1 MCVVKRSEAILY
13 RVFKV
18 EKIMTNLIKNIAQNT
33 TSAKRKIRTEGKNL
47 IVVGN
52 NGAGKTKFLRAL
64 NSSLSQTF
72 ISQQITITSDIKNNI
87 KLNQEALKHYQVDSQ
102 DYNNVIG
109 SIEYY
114 EAILSS
120 KNNFDVVF
128 FSTTEFIKALKK
140 NEMILRFFEANRSY
154 HSNGQNLLT
163 SIDSLYER
171 FKSSLSNEQSTS
183 NYFES
188 YLVSMSNYALLEKGA
203 GDRKEYDRV
212 AAIIKSIE
220 LDLKNLFE
228 DKSLILDFNRKKL
241 RMEIIQKG
249 KDPFGF
255 DTLPAGFASILAIYA
270 ELIMLSELSKQDKNK
285 VKGIVLI
292 DEIDAHLHVTLQK
305 KVFNFFSGSFPNIQ
319 FVISTHSPFVVQ
331 SVSDAIIYNLSKNE
345 QMEDL
350 SLYSYASIVKGLLG
364 ESTNSDEL
372 EDLLAE
378 LNSLAKKIEFGNR
391 FLEIIEILENNL
403 NVLDPRAKAMYLG
416 AKSRFVDWSEE
427 NGNV

>member
-1 MCVVKRSEAILY
+1 MN
-13 RVFKV
+13 
-18 EKIMTNLIKNIAQNT
+18 NLIKTIVQNT
-33 TSAKRKIRTEGKNL
+33 TGTKRKIKVEGKNL

-64 NSSLSQTF
+64 YSSLSQTF
-72 ISQQITITSDIKNNI
+72 ISQQIHITSDIKNNI
-87 KLNQEALKHYQVDSQ
+87 KSSQDALKHYQVDSQ

-114 EAILSS
+114 ESILNG
-120 KNNFDVVF
+120 KNIFDVVF
-128 FSTTEFIKALKK
+128 LSTTGFLKDLKK

-171 FKSSLSNEQSTS
+171 FKSSLSNEQTTS

-188 YLVSMSNYALLEKGA
+188 YLVSMYNYALLEKGA
-203 GDRKEYDRV
+203 GDTKEYNRV
-212 AAIIKSIE
+212 STIIKSIE

-305 KVFNFFSGSFPNIQ
+305 KVFNFFSESFPNIQ
-319 FVISTHSPFVVQ
+319 FVISTHSPFVIQ

-378 LNSLAKKIEFGNR
+378 LSSLAKKIEFGSR